1 MPRASEKACP
11 LPESTESAP
20 KPSAFVFAPSPL
32 LTVTVECAPDGSD
45 ELHVHAGGQG
55 FWIARM
61 AATLAADVV
70 LCGVFG
76 GETGRI
82 LRHLLEYEGI
92 EVRGIDTTGANGGYV
107 HDRRGG
113 ERVTLAR
120 IDPTMLT
127 RHEVDDLFA
136 LSLESGLRSDVA
148 VLGGPHSGAVVPHE
162 VYGRLAGDLGAMG
175 VPVVADLSGPALT
188 CVLAGNPTVLKVAHD
203 DLIEDGRAGSDNVEV
218 LIEAMHV
225 LIAEGARNVVLS
237 RAGDPA
243 LALLDGE
250 LWEVASPPLK
260 IVDHR
265 GAGDSMTAGIA
276 TAVARGANLIDAVR
290 LGAAAG
296 AMNVTRRGLATG
308 RGGLAANLAD
318 MVDVRPYRKGTR
330 S

>member
-1 MPRASEKACP
+1 M
-11 LPESTESAP
+11 PESPEPAPPTAP

-92 EVRGIDTTGANGGYV
+92 EVRGIETTGANGGYV

-113 ERVTLAR
+113 ERVALAR
-120 IDPTMLT
+120 VDPTVLT

-148 VLGGPHSGAVVPHE
+148 VLGGPHSGTTVPAE
-162 VYGRLAGDLGAMG
+162 VYGRLACDLGAMG
-175 VPVVADLSGPALT
+175 VPVVADLSGPELTAALT
-188 CVLAGNPTVLKVAHD
+188 GNPAVLKVAHD
-203 DLIEDGRAGSDNVEV
+203 DLIEDGRAESDDVDV
-218 LIEAMHV
+218 LIEAMHA
-225 LIAEGARNVVLS
+225 LIDEGARNVVLS

-250 LWEVASPPLK
+250 LWEVISPPLK

-276 TAVARGANLIDAVR
+276 TAVARGESLVDAVR

-296 AMNVTRRGLATG
+296 AMNITRRGLATG
-308 RGGLAANLAD
+308 RRELAARLAD
-318 MVDVRPYRKGTR
+318 VVEVRPYRKGAG

>member
-1 MPRASEKACP
+1 MA
-11 LPESTESAP
+11 ESTPPAP
-20 KPSAFVFAPSPL
+20 SNPSVFVFAPSPL

-55 FWIARM
+55 VWIARM
-61 AATLAADVV
+61 AATLGADVT

-92 EVRGIDTTGANGGYV
+92 SVRGIDTSGANGGYV

-113 ERVTLAR
+113 EREEIAHVA
-120 IDPTMLT
+120 PTVLT

-148 VLGGPHSGAVVPHE
+148 VLGGAHSDTTVPPE
-162 VYGRLAGDLGAMG
+162 MYGRLAGDLHAMG
-175 VPVVADLSGPALT
+175 VPVVADLSGPQLT
-188 CVLAGNPTVLKVAHD
+188 GVLTGNPTVLKVAHD
-203 DLIEDGRAGSDNVEV
+203 DLMEDGRAASDDVPTLVKSMRKLAE
-218 LIEAMHV
+218 
-225 LIAEGARNVVLS
+225 EGAQNVVVS

-243 LALLDGE
+243 LAMADDG
-250 LWEVASPPLK
+250 LWEVTSPPLTS
-260 IVDHR
+260 VDHR

-276 TAVARGANLIDAVR
+276 TALARGESLVDALR

-296 AMNVTRRGLATG
+296 AMNITRRGLATG
-308 RGGLAANLAD
+308 RRDLATRL
-318 MVDVRPYRKGTR
+318 VESVGVRRAEGEE